1 MSEKELMNI
10 AETSEIIVAGYAFMK
25 REDGFISILNLERP
39 TSAMVVNMNSELLE
53 TNMDEIEQ
61 KIVLDLCKKNLQ
73 FMED

>member
-1 MSEKELMNI
+1 MSEIEINDVIESSK
-10 AETSEIIVAGYAFMK
+10 IIVAGYAFMK

-61 KIVLDLCKKNLQ
+61 NIVLDLCKKNLQ